1 MLSGMYAA
9 ISGMNANGTALSVVG
24 DNIANLNT
32 VGFKSSSINFADILS
47 SSIGSA
53 GQIGRGV
60 SINEV
65 APQLSQGAFESTQS
79 ALDMAVDGNG
89 FFMVGDSAGAR
100 YYTRAGTFHLDTLGN
115 IINPDGYILQGYL
128 ADAAG
133 NITGAVGDMQIATTQ
148 SPANATTNVEVAINL
163 DANEAVPAAAFTLDG
178 NGDGTNNDPAN
189 YNFSS
194 STVVYDSQGGSHQVT
209 LYFVKTGVNTWDVH
223 NVYEDTAAPG
233 TLIDAGTQ
241 ALTFNTDGSLNTD
254 NSAAAINFNFGAAV
268 VTPQPITFN
277 YGTGTGEVPAG
288 TGFEASTQFKSD
300 FATLSV
306 TQDGY
311 TSGSLR
317 SINIA
322 DSGVITGVFTNGQTR
337 AIGQIALARFAAP
350 TELDKLGKNLYG
362 ATFDSGTPIVGMAGT
377 SGLGRVLSNSLEMS
391 NVDLAE
397 QFVKMI
403 AYQRGFQANTRVI
416 TTSDE
421 LMQEIVNIKR

>member
-9 ISGMNANGTALSVVG
+9 ITGMNANGTALSVVG

-32 VGFKSSSINFADILS
+32 VGFKSSSISFADVLS

-60 SINEV
+60 MINQV
-65 APQLSQGAFESTQS
+65 APQFSQGAFESTQS
-79 ALDMAVDGNG
+79 VLDLALDGDG
-89 FFMVGDSAGAR
+89 FFMVSDSAGAR
-100 YYTRAGTFHLDTLGN
+100 YYTRAGTFHLDMLGN
-115 IINPDGYILQGYL
+115 IINPDGYRLQGYL

-133 NITGAVGDMQIATTQ
+133 NITGALGSLQIAATQ

-163 DANEAVPAAAFTLDG
+163 DANAVVPAAAFTLDG
-178 NGDGTNNDPAN
+178 NGDGTSNDPAN

-194 STVVYDSQGGSHQVT
+194 SLTVYDSQGGMHQVT
-209 LYFVKTGVNTWDVH
+209 LYFVKTGANTWQVH
-223 NVYEDTAAPG
+223 NVYENPAAPG
-233 TLIDAGTQ
+233 TLLDAGTQ
-241 ALTFNTDGSLNTD
+241 VLIFNNDGSLNTD
-254 NSAAAINFNFGAAV
+254 NSTAAISFNFGAAV
-268 VTPQPITFN
+268 ITPQAIRFN
-277 YGTGTGEVPAG
+277 YGNGTGESPAG
-288 TGFEASTQFKSD
+288 TGFEASTQFKAAFS
-300 FATLSV
+300 TLSV

-317 SINIA
+317 NINIS

-350 TELDKLGKNLYG
+350 QGLDKLGRNLYA
-362 ATFDSGTPIVGMAGT
+362 ATFDSGGPLVGMAGT